1 MIYFCYQRKEK
12 KLSFNTIRKI
22 TWYNDEEKGETME
35 KESSKIT
42 NITINGKEVYDN
54 KNNLKTEELL
64 KYCDNLGNSN
74 ILYLYAYSLL
84 MKETNDKEISLKLT
98 DTLIKLILW
107 LEYGFNMKYTTNN
120 LVKGIIKVYE
130 TKKDEINNLSV
141 IELLG
146 NINNN

>member
-1 MIYFCYQRKEK
+1 
-12 KLSFNTIRKI
+12 
-22 TWYNDEEKGETME
+22 ME

-107 LEYGFNMKYTTNN
+107 LEDGFNMKYTINN
-120 LVKGIIKVYE
+120 LVKGLVKTY
-130 TKKDEINNLSV
+130 KNRKDEIYKLSI
-141 IELLG
+141 IELLSE
-146 NINNN
+146 INNN

>member
-1 MIYFCYQRKEK
+1 
-12 KLSFNTIRKI
+12 
-22 TWYNDEEKGETME
+22 ME
-35 KESSKIT
+35 KESNKIT

-54 KNNLKTEELL
+54 KNNLKKEEILE
-64 KYCDNLGNSN
+64 YYDELGNSN

-146 NINNN
+146 KINNN

>member
-1 MIYFCYQRKEK
+1 MANK
-12 KLSFNTIRKI
+12 
-22 TWYNDEEKGETME
+22 KGENMK

-42 NITINGKEVYDN
+42 NITINGKEVYDT
-54 KNNLKTEELL
+54 KNTLSEEEIL
-64 KYCDNLGNSN
+64 KYYNDIGSSN

-84 MKETNDKEISLKLT
+84 MKETNDKDTSLKLT

-107 LEYGFNMKYTTNN
+107 LENGFNMKYTTNN

-130 TKKDEINNLSV
+130 IKKDEINDLSI

-146 NINNN
+146 KINNN

>member
-1 MIYFCYQRKEK
+1 
-12 KLSFNTIRKI
+12 
-22 TWYNDEEKGETME
+22 ME
-35 KESSKIT
+35 KESNKIT
-42 NITINGKEVYDN
+42 NITIDGKEVYEN

-64 KYCDNLGNSN
+64 KYYDELGSSN

-84 MKETNDKEISLKLT
+84 MKETNDKDISLKLT

-107 LEYGFNMKYTTNN
+107 LEHGFNMKYTTNN

>member
-1 MIYFCYQRKEK
+1 MK
-12 KLSFNTIRKI
+12 
-22 TWYNDEEKGETME
+22 

-64 KYCDNLGNSN
+64 KYYDELGNST
-74 ILYLYAYSLL
+74 ILYLYAYSSL
-84 MKETNDKEISLKLT
+84 MKETNDKDISLKLT

-107 LEYGFNMKYTTNN
+107 LENGFNMKYTINN

-130 TKKDEINNLSV
+130 IKKDEINDLSI

>member
-1 MIYFCYQRKEK
+1 MMPSKGGNYEK
-12 KLSFNTIRKI
+12 K
-22 TWYNDEEKGETME
+22 
-35 KESSKIT
+35 SSKIT
-42 NITINGKEVYDN
+42 NITINGKEVYDT
-54 KNNLKTEELL
+54 KNTLSEEEIL
-64 KYCDNLGNSN
+64 KYYNDLGSSN

-84 MKETNDKEISLKLT
+84 MKETNDKDISLKLT

-107 LEYGFNMKYTTNN
+107 LEHGFNMKYTTNN

-130 TKKDEINNLSV
+130 TKKDEINDLSI